1 MSRRRRWMTPIG
13 RWTIGMG
20 HGLFSLESFAP
31 RIGILEI
38 EVPRDV
44 SYIKEKR
51 GGVTCVGSAVIH
63 QSPFQAL
70 SEMATKAEVRVQG
83 FNEDGMTWQKQISWM
98 INFWKAFSL
107 HQTMAWVKDS
117 NGYALQ
123 LSVQMP
129 CSFRTTKMDSWR
141 HHEDELKL
149 WQSLK
154 PRGSFWM
161 AFVGWLDRVA
171 TLRMLCRS
179 SLGTSTAGRV
189 SQMPSRCHIRGDS
202 FGHPQWNSGSTP
214 RWVHW
219 SPCRAKVTAADDI
232 WRGHGF
238 SWCELGMSKDRSL

>member
-1 MSRRRRWMTPIG
+1 MLVTS
-13 RWTIGMG
+13 
-20 HGLFSLESFAP
+20 
-31 RIGILEI
+31 
-38 EVPRDV
+38 
-44 SYIKEKR
+44 KR
-51 GGVTCVGSAVIH
+51 KGGGVTCVGSAVIH

-189 SQMPSRCHIRGDS
+189 SQMPSRWS
-202 FGHPQWNSGSTP
+202 YSG
-214 RWVHW
+214 W
-219 SPCRAKVTAADDI
+219 
-232 WRGHGF
+232 F
-238 SWCELGMSKDRSL
+238 L